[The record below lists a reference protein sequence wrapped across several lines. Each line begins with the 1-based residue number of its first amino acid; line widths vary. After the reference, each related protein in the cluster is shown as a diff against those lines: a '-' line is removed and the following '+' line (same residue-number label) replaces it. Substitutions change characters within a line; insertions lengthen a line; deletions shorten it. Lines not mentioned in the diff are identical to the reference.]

1 MFDNIIRLITRL
13 AITIGLVTLITSC
26 GAGASNGVGGTGIT
40 HARITNLSVDDVNST
55 MTVKGIQYKTN
66 NAVFI
71 RDDISTNK
79 QSDYNVGEVVTVEG
93 SIDTDGRSGVASKV
107 IFDDTLEGPVTK
119 LAEVVSAGIF
129 RIEVLGQ
136 PVIINNKTILY
147 GFDNLSDLR
156 KSHIVEI
163 SGFIDEERGI
173 IASTIKLLSTF
184 TTPDSTI
191 FEVEGRISNVNLTQ
205 QTFLLNSLIV
215 DFSNVPLGSYDDTGL
230 KDGFFVLVRSS
241 FPLTDDDIFIATDIF
256 VLGEGQLEPNRFH
269 EIQVHITRFN
279 SLTDF
284 DLDGNPAVSNSQTTL
299 TNAFTPETGNAPESD
314 FKLNAHVVARGVT
327 DSEGVLFVDE
337 MIVIPQASEI
347 FVNGQI
353 ESIDVE
359 NESVSVLGITIRIE
373 SITFIT
379 NEESIQT
386 DINDFSV
393 GDFIF
398 SEAYRDIANSTDGNY
413 IALAFNKVGF
423 DEQVHI
429 DDTVINSDE
438 RQGVITL
445 FDHHIETDLETVYM
459 NVLSQVI
466 SKQKFF
472 SILAGE
478 TAYINLSGV
487 QIDGTSILAQRIQID
502 VVDQ

>member
-1 MFDNIIRLITRL
+1 MMSKGVRLIATL
-13 AITIGLVTLITSC
+13 AATVWLMTLLTSC
-26 GAGASNGVGGTGIT
+26 GGGASNGVGGTGIT
-40 HARITNLSVDDVNST
+40 HARISNLGVDGVNDT
-55 MTVKGIQYKTN
+55 MTVKGVQYKTDN
-66 NAVFI
+66 TIFI
-71 RDDISTNK
+71 RDGIPTNE
-79 QSDYNVGEVVTVEG
+79 QSDYSVGEIVTVEG

-119 LAEVVSAGIF
+119 LVEVVSADIF

-136 PVIINNKTILY
+136 PVVINNKTILY

-205 QTFLLNSLIV
+205 QTFLLNNLIV
-215 DFSNVPLGSYDDTGL
+215 DFSNVPLDSYDDTGL
-230 KDGFFVLVRSS
+230 EDGFFVLVRSS

-256 VLGEGQLEPNRFH
+256 VLGEGKLEPNTRH
-269 EIQVHITRFN
+269 EIQVHITRLN
-279 SLTDF
+279 SLADF
-284 DLDGNPAVSNSQTTL
+284 DLDGNPAIIDSQTIL
-299 TNAFTPETGNAPESD
+299 TNTFTLRTGNAPESD
-314 FKLNAHVVARGVT
+314 FSLNKHVIARGFT
-327 DSEGVLFVDE
+327 NGEGVLFVDE
-337 MIVIPQASEI
+337 LILIPQASEI
-347 FVNGQI
+347 FVDGRI
-353 ESIDVE
+353 EVIDYE
-359 NESVSVLGITIRIE
+359 NKTVSVLGITIRIKP
-373 SITFIT
+373 ITFIT
-379 NEESIQT
+379 NEEFVQT

-429 DDTVINSDE
+429 DDTVIDSDE

-445 FDHHIETDLETVYM
+445 FDHRIETSLETKYF
-459 NVLSQVI
+459 NVLSQPI
-466 SKQKFF
+466 SKQEFF
-472 SILAGE
+472 STLTQE
-478 TAYINLSGV
+478 TSYINLSGV
-487 QIDGTSILAQRIQID
+487 QIDGAAILAQRIQID